1 MSLEL
6 KIEHLHSD
14 LHVQIDSVDGG
25 NNVDGFYIDNIVDD
39 KLDFNHDNF
48 ISGVDVTCDV
58 NSDGNIDGGD
68 VVDIVDNDDSFIIN
82 RSVISDVNIDTIIGI
97 DIYF

>member
-1 MSLEL
+1 M
-6 KIEHLHSD
+6 
-14 LHVQIDSVDGG
+14 
-25 NNVDGFYIDNIVDD
+25 
-39 KLDFNHDNF
+39 
-48 ISGVDVTCDV
+48 TCDV